1 MQSLRCSPSHKL
13 CRSTARPSVQLRAA
27 AQPRSRTVLC
37 LAAVRTAT
45 EAHLQLATAKLPA
58 AADVNRFAESM
69 YQWAATM
76 TQSGANFPFVLPIQV
91 DKIQSPPGFQ
101 MSLLRR
107 GKNGGFGSAGDIVGT
122 VEDAPGVG
130 KVLMIRFYEGP
141 TAQDSRITPPPTDPE
156 ERLEVVLKSMP
167 DVDTLMATMPRAI
180 RAAVAVSTP

>member
-1 MQSLRCSPSHKL
+1 MQSLRCSPSQRV
-13 CRSTARPSVQLRAA
+13 CRSVVRSSVQLRAPG
-27 AQPRSRTVLC
+27 QPRSRAVVC
-37 LAAVRTAT
+37 QAAGRTAA

-58 AADVNRFAESM
+58 AADGERFAASM

-76 TQSGANFPFVLPIQV
+76 TQV
-91 DKIQSPPGFQ
+91 DKLQSPPGFQ

-141 TAQDSRITPPPTDPE
+141 TAQDSRITPPPSDPE
-156 ERLEVVLKSMP
+156 QRLEVVLASMP

-180 RAAVAVSTP
+180 KAAAAASMP

>member
-1 MQSLRCSPSHKL
+1 MCLKPTCMYP
-13 CRSTARPSVQLRAA
+13 CRGAN
-27 AQPRSRTVLC
+27 
-37 LAAVRTAT
+37 
-45 EAHLQLATAKLPA
+45 EG
-58 AADVNRFAESM
+58 RFADSM

-91 DKIQSPPGFQ
+91 DKLQSPPGFQ

-107 GKNGGFGSAGDIVGT
+107 SNNGGFGSAGDIVGT
-122 VEDAPGVG
+122 VEDTPGVG

-141 TAQDSRITPPPTDPE
+141 TAQDSRITPPSTDPE

-180 RAAVAVSTP
+180 RAAAAASMP